1 MASISRFTVLRHLR
15 AEPNQYILH
24 FRRGAVVRR
33 GVGLAYWF
41 SPLSAA
47 VAQLPTEDCE
57 ATFLLHERCADYQ
70 VATVQC
76 TVTYRIADPRAR
88 DRARAGAPPGAAHPT
103 AGIQCAAAGPGGVG
117 GGSSARRSGGAPP
130 ASDRRG
136 RRRGRGQARGERLEA
151 GFDQVV
157 RSLPADQRR
166 TRVDREQLDRFQFAE
181 DDVVLVVGQDG
192 LIPNAAKYLEG
203 QIAIGINPDPDRY
216 DGVLCRHP
224 PARIGDLLTWLREP
238 AGDAFRIQRRT
249 MLEAEREDGQRLLAL
264 NEVFVGHRTH
274 QSARYRLRVEAR
286 EERQSSSGLI
296 CASGTGCTGWALSIA
311 LQRNLAS
318 ELPTPEE
325 DRGVWFVREPF
336 PSVHTKV
343 SLDHGGISRTSG
355 LEVRSEMPEGGVAF
369 ADGIESDRIE
379 FSDGETLRVRLA
391 ERKLAL
397 VIEAEA
403 TVGPRPA

>member
-1 MASISRFTVLRHLR
+1 
-15 AEPNQYILH
+15 
-24 FRRGAVVRR
+24 
-33 GVGLAYWF
+33 
-41 SPLSAA
+41 
-47 VAQLPTEDCE
+47 
-57 ATFLLHERCADYQ
+57 
-70 VATVQC
+70 
-76 TVTYRIADPRAR
+76 
-88 DRARAGAPPGAAHPT
+88 
-103 AGIQCAAAGPGGVG
+103 
-117 GGSSARRSGGAPP
+117 
-130 ASDRRG
+130 
-136 RRRGRGQARGERLEA
+136 
-151 GFDQVV
+151 
-157 RSLPADQRR
+157 
-166 TRVDREQLDRFQFAE
+166 
-181 DDVVLVVGQDG
+181 VVLVVGQDG